1 MRIAV
6 EGEEAARF
14 QRASGQGVIEVLS
27 RRIAIDLNRHAALY
41 RCREH
46 GVPIGNDAGARPR
59 DPTARVR
66 QDANRRM
73 RDGCDHAFRL
83 VLVPAESR
91 MRRSQYHVEDSGLV
105 VRQVQLTR
113 GVNVRFDA
121 L

>member
-1 MRIAV
+1 M
-6 EGEEAARF
+6 
-14 QRASGQGVIEVLS
+14 IEVLS

-41 RCREH
+41 RCRKH
-46 GVPIGNDAGARPR
+46 SVPIGNHARARSR

-73 RDGCDHAFRL
+73 GDGGDHAFRL

-91 MRRSQYHVEDSGLV
+91 MRSGQYHVEDSGLV
-105 VRQVQLTR
+105 VRQVQLTG
-113 GVNVRFDA
+113 GVNVCFDA